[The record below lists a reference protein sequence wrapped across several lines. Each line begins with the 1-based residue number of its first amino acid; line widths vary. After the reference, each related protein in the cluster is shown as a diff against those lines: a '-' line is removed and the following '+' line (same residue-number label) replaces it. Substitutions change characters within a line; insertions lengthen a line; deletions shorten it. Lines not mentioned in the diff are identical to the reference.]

1 MYARTNVKKALRST
15 LQRKTNQ
22 FIKELNAQQAEDDGE
37 ENSKYVQERMLK
49 KNLVQK
55 FRERKTRKERK
66 KQAKAIKLKKTL
78 TAEKINKLART
89 ET

>member
-1 MYARTNVKKALRST
+1 MKKRTNKKKALRST

-22 FIKELNAQQAEDDGE
+22 FIMEMNAQQAEDEGE
-37 ENSKYVQERMLK
+37 ENSKFIQERLLK

-66 KQAKAIKLKKTL
+66 
-78 TAEKINKLART
+78 
-89 ET
+89 